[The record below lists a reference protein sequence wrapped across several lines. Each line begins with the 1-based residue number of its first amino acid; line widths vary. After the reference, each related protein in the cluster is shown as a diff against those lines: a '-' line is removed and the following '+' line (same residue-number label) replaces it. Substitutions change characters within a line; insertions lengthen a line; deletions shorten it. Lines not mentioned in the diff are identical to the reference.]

1 MKSDDAIVA
10 TPTRISMPTNAKM
23 GSLFSMF
30 QPKTPLEI
38 ADVVTINAELIPAA
52 LPAKRGTA

>member
-1 MKSDDAIVA
+1 MKSDAAIVA
-10 TPTRISMPTNAKM
+10 TPTRISMPNNAKM

-30 QPKTPLEI
+30 QPKMPLEI

-52 LPAKRGTA
+52 LPANLGTA

>member
-1 MKSDDAIVA
+1 MKRDDANVA

-23 GSLFSMF
+23 GSLFSIF
-30 QPKTPLEI
+30 QPKMPLEV

-52 LPAKRGTA
+52 LPAKLGTA